1 VILAAPAG
9 QVVGDSQ
16 FFVPPPPAV
25 PEPSTWAMMLFGFAG
40 LAFAGYRRTNAGF
53 ATLVRPIG

>member
-1 VILAAPAG
+1 M

-16 FFVPPPPAV
+16 FFVPPPPAG
-25 PEPSTWAMMLFGFAG
+25 PEPSTWAMTLFGFAG